1 MVEQLE
7 PFVNHNDQTQ
17 DEWEESVGYA
27 QGNQFHGDAMQFE
40 PWQQGSYNEHNSWYY
55 DRTSWWDKTG
65 QQTSFSAESA
75 TVTAA
80 ANAASAK
87 TSWTGQRFAAKVS
100 AQEWSAPTQL
110 GTVNQIRKALEQ
122 GRTVTQNLIITK
134 DPSVVDE
141 IQQLWNAFEQT
152 QPLTVATVVSNDQTG
167 PTVSVWW
174 DLSKQLT
181 HKPARVKLKLWQAS
195 STNGPIPQ
203 KPQILNDFAVS
214 DRPKQVTV
222 RILAPEF
229 YRKLLPGIDHA
240 DTPATAITEW
250 SQLLGC
256 RVSQLSGGNWQNV
269 YHKHGCILVGH
280 LKMSL
285 EDAERSIL
293 LSGKRGL
300 FFTKV
305 DKNPKALWCED
316 YFHQAVAKS
325 RQLNKPLVLRQGGHN
340 DLGIVGASVNDVTT
354 VKHKIG
360 NCLGRQ
366 FTGPKMM

>member
-1 MVEQLE
+1 M
-7 PFVNHNDQTQ
+7 PFNETGAIPKLLPPWLNNWNHLSTTTTR
-17 DEWEESVGYA
+17 
-27 QGNQFHGDAMQFE
+27 
-40 PWQQGSYNEHNSWYY
+40 P
-55 DRTSWWDKTG
+55 KTNG
-65 QQTSFSAESA
+65 RNRLGMLKGTSFMKMLCSLNHGNRDHIMSITHGIMTERPGGTKLDNRPVSLLNQPRSPLRPMRHRRRLRGL
-75 TVTAA
+75 V
-80 ANAASAK
+80 K
-87 TSWTGQRFAAKVS
+87 GLRPRFPRKSGVLRRNL
-100 AQEWSAPTQL
+100 AQSIRL
-110 GTVNQIRKALEQ
+110 GRLWNK

-203 KPQILNDFAVS
+203 KPQILNDFVVS

-256 RVSQLSGGNWQNV
+256 RVSSIERGQL
-269 YHKHGCILVGH
+269 
-280 LKMSL
+280 
-285 EDAERSIL
+285 
-293 LSGKRGL
+293 
-300 FFTKV
+300 
-305 DKNPKALWCED
+305 
-316 YFHQAVAKS
+316 AKCVP
-325 RQLNKPLVLRQGGHN
+325 QTWMY
-340 DLGIVGASVNDVTT
+340 LGWSS
-354 VKHKIG
+354 
-360 NCLGRQ
+360 
-366 FTGPKMM
+366 